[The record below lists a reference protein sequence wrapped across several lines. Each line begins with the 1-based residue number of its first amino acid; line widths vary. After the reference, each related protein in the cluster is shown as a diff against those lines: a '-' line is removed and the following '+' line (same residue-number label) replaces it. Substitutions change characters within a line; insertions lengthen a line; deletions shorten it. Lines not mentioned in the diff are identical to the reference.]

1 MITTYR
7 YLRHGQPLPKG
18 WRLAHDLNDTRHG
31 HFAILIKQDSMSNHP
46 RRNIIKNWPKYLKE
60 FRAKYHLTQ
69 NELADRLQISGQ
81 LVRAWEQAVNRPPAY
96 LKKALQVLEADICGK
111 K

>member
-7 YLRHGQPLPKG
+7 YLRHGQPIPDG

-31 HFAILIKQDSMSNHP
+31 HFATLIKQEIMSNHP

-60 FRAKYHLTQ
+60 FRVKHDLTQ
-69 NELADRLQISGQ
+69 KSLADGLQISCR
-81 LVRAWEQAVNRPPAY
+81 LVENWEEAINKPPAY
-96 LKKALQVLEADICGK
+96 LRKALQVLEAEICARK
-111 K
+111 